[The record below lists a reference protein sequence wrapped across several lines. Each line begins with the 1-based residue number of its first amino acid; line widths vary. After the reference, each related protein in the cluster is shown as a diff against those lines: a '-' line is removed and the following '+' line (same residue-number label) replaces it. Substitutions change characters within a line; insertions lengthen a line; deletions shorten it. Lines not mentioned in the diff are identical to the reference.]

1 MARYRR
7 SEACEL
13 DAYFSP
19 VSFVVEVG
27 EGEPSA
33 EVLEW
38 AGAFERDKYEALYHL
53 GYLSRE
59 KWFSTGL
66 DYLHHVAEL
75 LIRKITQQPDLEV
88 DRELIEVE
96 LSSEEAERL
105 RDRLPFVNGM
115 EFVNEGWL
123 VGLWES
129 LLKVFKREIQVY
141 EGPVSRYFAEHN
153 SSINVAGRVFFHLV
167 ESKDER
173 FPFAFMATYSTKPEK
188 SKRAV
193 HTPLKHSL
201 EEFEGDEKKL
211 LVLIST
217 VIKAADRSAFISGL
231 MESGELFSPLRLTVD
246 EAYTFLK
253 ETALYEEAGIMC
265 RVPDWWRRKSRSPQ
279 MSVTVGEKS
288 PSKVGMDAILDF
300 VPVMKLGDDTV
311 TEAEVRAFLEM
322 AEGLVRYKE
331 KWVELDKKKLEAV
344 LQAFERIE
352 GQSGHGGLTLGDAM
366 RMELTLE
373 KLLDVPEA
381 EVEVSISNG
390 QWLRALKDSLMLP
403 MSTETA
409 KEIPTF
415 KASLRPY
422 QETGYQWL
430 NRMSQYGFGACLADD
445 MGLGKTVQM
454 IAFLEHYRLNGRGL
468 TINDNGGQTLNET
481 GGLTL
486 NETGGQ
492 TLNDTECQ
500 TLTYNG
506 GQTLLVLPASL
517 IGNWQK
523 EIEKFAPEMPYQI
536 LHKSDLKSKSKLEIE
551 EGKFLYI
558 TTYGMAVKMEALRE
572 RHWDLLI
579 LDEAQAIKNPGTKQT
594 KALKAIPAGMRI
606 AMTGT
611 PIENR
616 LSDLWSLFDFLN
628 QGLLGT
634 AKEFAEFGKKLSEET
649 MGYTKLRRMIQPFI
663 LRRLKTDKSIIA
675 DLPDKFEMN
684 AYAGLSKK
692 QVLLYKQLV
701 EDVKTKLETAEG
713 IERKGLVLASL
724 MKLKQIC
731 NHPDQYLGQEDFKP
745 ENSGK
750 FEHLRELC
758 ETIHEKRER
767 VLVFTQFREMTEPLS
782 EFLKEIF
789 GKEGLV
795 LHGGTPVKRR
805 SEMVE
810 QFNGERYV
818 PYMVLSLK
826 AGGVGL
832 NLTAANHVIHF
843 DRWWNPAVENQATD
857 RAFRIGQTK
866 NVMVHKMVTKGTIE
880 EKIDAIIEEKQ
891 KLSGE
896 LLQGTSGEQ
905 WITEYSNEALMAML
919 SLESEIS

>member
-1 MARYRR
+1 MARYKR

-13 DAYFSP
+13 DAYFSS
-19 VSFVVEVG
+19 VSFVVEAG

-38 AGAFERDKYEALYHL
+38 AGAFERDKYEALYRL

-59 KWFSTGL
+59 KWFSIGL
-66 DYLHHVAEL
+66 EYLHQVAEL
-75 LIRKITQQPDLEV
+75 LVRKISQQPELEV
-88 DRELIEVE
+88 ERELIEAE
-96 LSSEEAERL
+96 LSSEEAARL

-115 EFVNEGWL
+115 EFVNEAWL
-123 VGLWES
+123 SGLWEK
-129 LLKVFKREIQVY
+129 LLQVFKREIQGY
-141 EGPVSRYFAEHN
+141 EGPVSGYFAAHN

-193 HTPLKHSL
+193 HTPLKHAL
-201 EEFEGDEKKL
+201 EEFEGDEKML
-211 LVLIST
+211 LALISA

-279 MSVTVGEKS
+279 LSVTVGEKS

-311 TEAEVRAFLEM
+311 TEAEVRAFIAM
-322 AEGLVRYKE
+322 AEGLVLYKG

-344 LQAFERIE
+344 MQAFERIE
-352 GQSGHGGLTLGDAM
+352 GMAGRGGLTLGDAM
-366 RMELTLE
+366 RMELTL
-373 KLLDVPEA
+373 KNLFDVPEA

-390 QWLRALKDSLMLP
+390 QWLRALKDSLVSPLVLEP
-403 MSTETA
+403 S

-454 IAFLEHYRLNGRGL
+454 IAFLEHYRLN
-468 TINDNGGQTLNET
+468 NGCQTLNET
-481 GGLTL
+481 G
-486 NETGGQ
+486 
-492 TLNDTECQ
+492 CQ
-500 TLTYNG
+500 TLTNNG

-558 TTYGMAVKMEALRE
+558 TTYGMAVKMEALRQ

-594 KALKAIPAGMRI
+594 KAIKAIPASMRI

-634 AKEFAEFGKKLSEET
+634 AKEFAEFGKKLNEET
-649 MGYTKLRRMIQPFI
+649 AGYTKLRRMIQPFI

-675 DLPDKFEMN
+675 DLPDKLEMN

-731 NHPDQYLGQEDFKP
+731 NHPDHYLGQVDFKP
-745 ENSGK
+745 EHSGK

-810 QFNGERYV
+810 QFNGEHYV

-866 NVMVHKMVTKGTIE
+866 NVMVHKMVTKGTVE

-891 KLSGE
+891 KLSSE

>member
-1 MARYRR
+1 MARYKS
-7 SEACEL
+7 SEASEL
-13 DAYFSP
+13 EAYFNP
-19 VSFVVEVG
+19 DSFVVEVG

-33 EVLEW
+33 TALEW
-38 AGAFERDKYEALYHL
+38 AVAFEGDKYEALYHL
-53 GYLSRE
+53 GYISRE

-66 DYLHHVAEL
+66 EFLHQVAEL
-75 LIRKITQQPDLEV
+75 LIRKISQQPDLEV
-88 DRELIEVE
+88 DRELIEVALANE
-96 LSSEEAERL
+96 DAARL

-115 EFVNEGWL
+115 EFVNEAWL
-123 VGLWES
+123 SGLWEK
-129 LLKVFKREIQVY
+129 LLQVFKREIQVF

-173 FPFAFMATYSTKPEK
+173 FPFAFMATYSTKPET

-193 HTPLKHSL
+193 HTPLKHAL
-201 EEFEGDEKKL
+201 AEFEGDEKKL
-211 LVLIST
+211 LALISA

-231 MESGELFSPLRLTVD
+231 MESGELFSPLRLTGD

-265 RVPDWWRRKSRSPQ
+265 RVPDWWRRKSRIAQ
-279 MSVTVGEKS
+279 LSVTVGEKS

-300 VPVMKLGDDTV
+300 VPVMKLGDDPV

-322 AEGLVRYKE
+322 AEGLIQYKG
-331 KWVELDKKKLEAV
+331 KWVALDKKKLEAV

-352 GQSGHGGLTLGDAM
+352 GMSDRGGLTLGDAM
-366 RMELTLE
+366 RMELTPE
-373 KLLDVPEA
+373 RLLDVA
-381 EVEVSISNG
+381 DGEVEVSISNG
-390 QWLRALKDSLMLP
+390 QWLRTLKDSLMLP
-403 MSTETA
+403 MVTEPA
-409 KEIPTF
+409 KELPTF

-422 QETGYQWL
+422 QELGYQWL

-454 IAFLEHYRLNGRGL
+454 IAFLEHFRLNRR
-468 TINDNGGQTLNET
+468 
-481 GGLTL
+481 
-486 NETGGQ
+486 
-492 TLNDTECQ
+492 CQ
-500 TLTYNG
+500 TLTQNE
-506 GQTLLVLPASL
+506 GQSLLVLPASL

-536 LHKSDLKSKSKLEIE
+536 LHKSDLKSKNKLEIE

-558 TTYGMAVKMEALRE
+558 TTYGMAVKMGALRE
-572 RHWDLLI
+572 RLWDLLI

-594 KALKAIPAGMRI
+594 KAIKAIPAGMRI

-634 AKEFAEFGKKLSEET
+634 AKEFADFGKKLSEEST
-649 MGYTKLRRMIQPFI
+649 GYAKLRRMIQPFI

-675 DLPDKFEMN
+675 DLPDKLEMN

-692 QVLLYKQLV
+692 QVLLYKKLV
-701 EDVKTKLETAEG
+701 EDVKEKLETSEG

-745 ENSGK
+745 EHSGK

-782 EFLKEIF
+782 AFLSEIF

-810 QFNGERYV
+810 QFNGEHYV

-832 NLTAANHVIHF
+832 NLPAANHVIHF

-880 EKIDAIIEEKQ
+880 EKIDAIIEDKQ

-919 SLESEIS
+919 SLESDVS

>member
-1 MARYRR
+1 
-7 SEACEL
+7 
-13 DAYFSP
+13 
-19 VSFVVEVG
+19 
-27 EGEPSA
+27 
-33 EVLEW
+33 
-38 AGAFERDKYEALYHL
+38 
-53 GYLSRE
+53 
-59 KWFSTGL
+59 
-66 DYLHHVAEL
+66 
-75 LIRKITQQPDLEV
+75 
-88 DRELIEVE
+88 
-96 LSSEEAERL
+96 
-105 RDRLPFVNGM
+105 
-115 EFVNEGWL
+115 
-123 VGLWES
+123 
-129 LLKVFKREIQVY
+129 
-141 EGPVSRYFAEHN
+141 
-153 SSINVAGRVFFHLV
+153 
-167 ESKDER
+167 
-173 FPFAFMATYSTKPEK
+173 
-188 SKRAV
+188 
-193 HTPLKHSL
+193 
-201 EEFEGDEKKL
+201 
-211 LVLIST
+211 
-217 VIKAADRSAFISGL
+217 
-231 MESGELFSPLRLTVD
+231 
-246 EAYTFLK
+246 
-253 ETALYEEAGIMC
+253 
-265 RVPDWWRRKSRSPQ
+265 
-279 MSVTVGEKS
+279 
-288 PSKVGMDAILDF
+288 
-300 VPVMKLGDDTV
+300 
-311 TEAEVRAFLEM
+311 
-322 AEGLVRYKE
+322 
-331 KWVELDKKKLEAV
+331 
-344 LQAFERIE
+344 
-352 GQSGHGGLTLGDAM
+352 
-366 RMELTLE
+366 
-373 KLLDVPEA
+373 
-381 EVEVSISNG
+381 
-390 QWLRALKDSLMLP
+390 
-403 MSTETA
+403 
-409 KEIPTF
+409 
-415 KASLRPY
+415 
-422 QETGYQWL
+422 
-430 NRMSQYGFGACLADD
+430 MSQYGFGACLADD

-454 IAFLEHYRLNGRGL
+454 IAFLEHFRLNRRGQTYSNNGGQL
-468 TINDNGGQTLNET
+468 LMENEGQTLSYSGGQTLS
-481 GGLTL
+481 
-486 NETGGQ
+486 
-492 TLNDTECQ
+492 
-500 TLTYNG
+500 YNG

-536 LHKSDLKSKSKLEIE
+536 LHKSDLKGQGKLEIN

-558 TTYGMAVKMEALRE
+558 TTYGMAVKMEALRQ

-594 KALKAIPAGMRI
+594 KAIKAIPAGMRI

-634 AKEFAEFGKKLSEET
+634 TKEFAEFGKKLSEET

-663 LRRLKTDKSIIA
+663 LRRLKTDKTIIA
-675 DLPDKFEMN
+675 DLPDKLEMN

-692 QVLLYKQLV
+692 QVLLYKKLV
-701 EDVKTKLETAEG
+701 DDVKEKLETAEG

-745 ENSGK
+745 EHSGK

-767 VLVFTQFREMTEPLS
+767 VLIFTQFREMTEPLS
-782 EFLKEIF
+782 GFLKEIF

-810 QFNGERYV
+810 QFNGEHYV

>member
-1 MARYRR
+1 MARYKS

-13 DAYFSP
+13 DAYFNL

-38 AGAFERDKYEALYHL
+38 AGVFERDKFEALYRL

-59 KWFSTGL
+59 KWFSAGL
-66 DYLHHVAEL
+66 EYLHQVAEL
-75 LIRKITQQPDLEV
+75 LIRKISQQPDLEV

-96 LSSEEAERL
+96 LSGEEAARL

-115 EFVNEGWL
+115 EFVNEAWL
-123 VGLWES
+123 ERLWER
-129 LLKVFKREIQVY
+129 LLQVFKREIQVY
-141 EGPVSRYFAEHN
+141 EGSVSRYFTEHN
-153 SSINVAGRVFFHLV
+153 AGINVAGRVFFHLV

-173 FPFAFMATYSTKPEK
+173 FPFAFMATYSTKPETRN
-188 SKRAV
+188 RAV
-193 HTPLKHSL
+193 HTPLKHAL
-201 EEFEGDEKKL
+201 EEFEGDEKRL
-211 LVLIST
+211 LALIST

-231 MESGELFSPLRLTVD
+231 MESGELFLPLRLTSE

-265 RVPDWWRRKSRSPQ
+265 RVPDWWRKKSRIAQ
-279 MSVTVGEKS
+279 VSVTVGEKS

-300 VPVMKLGDDTV
+300 VPVMKLGDDTL

-322 AEGLVRYKE
+322 AEGLVQYKG
-331 KWVELDKKKLEAV
+331 KWVELDKKRLEAV
-344 LQAFERIE
+344 LLAFERIE
-352 GQSGHGGLTLGDAM
+352 GQSGHGGLTLSDAM
-366 RMELTLE
+366 RMELSPE
-373 KLLDVPEA
+373 KLLDVA
-381 EVEVSISNG
+381 DSEVEVSISNG
-390 QWLRALKDSLMLP
+390 QWLRTLKDSLVLP
-403 MSTETA
+403 VSTEPA

-454 IAFLEHYRLNGRGL
+454 IAFLEHYRLNGRC
-468 TINDNGGQTLNET
+468 QTLNET
-481 GGLTL
+481 GCQTPKDETECLTL
-486 NETGGQ
+486 T
-492 TLNDTECQ
+492 D
-500 TLTYNG
+500 NG

-536 LHKSDLKSKSKLEIE
+536 LHKSDLKGKGKLEIE

-558 TTYGMAVKMEALRE
+558 TTYGMAVKMEALKE
-572 RHWDLLI
+572 KHWDLLI

-594 KALKAIPAGMRI
+594 KAIKAIPAGMRI

-634 AKEFAEFGKKLSEET
+634 SKEFAKFGKKLGEET

-675 DLPDKFEMN
+675 DLPDKLEMN

-713 IERKGLVLASL
+713 IERKGLVLASI

-731 NHPDQYLGQEDFKP
+731 NHPDQYLGQDAFK
-745 ENSGK
+745 EEHSGK
-750 FEHLRELC
+750 FEHLRALC
-758 ETIHEKRER
+758 ETIHDKHER
-767 VLVFTQFREMTEPLS
+767 VLIFTQFREMTEPLS
-782 EFLKEIF
+782 AFLKEIF

-810 QFNGERYV
+810 QFNGEHYV

-857 RAFRIGQTK
+857 RAFRIGQNK
-866 NVMVHKMVTKGTIE
+866 NVMVHKMVTKGTVE

-896 LLQGTSGEQ
+896 LLQETSGEQ
-905 WITEYSNEALMAML
+905 WITEYSNETLVAML
-919 SLESEIS
+919 SLESDVS